1 MCVHLADLN
10 HGQGAG
16 KGTGLNLIQI
26 SASLK
31 GAHARSDFF
40 QKNIRLF
47 KRQIFLLSPEIF
59 SHQQPGYSDVSKF
72 HLEIFPQ
79 SLRNIIIVWYQ
90 KERKKYQRKLPHY
103 AVNSQIISL
112 YQHSYQSAT
121 ALGNVYVLKQ
131 FHNYE
136 KEKLCPQ
143 QWKSIIF
150 LNVDFNKF

>member
-40 QKNIRLF
+40 QKNIRIF

-59 SHQQPGYSDVSKF
+59 SHQ
-72 HLEIFPQ
+72 
-79 SLRNIIIVWYQ
+79 
-90 KERKKYQRKLPHY
+90 
-103 AVNSQIISL
+103 
-112 YQHSYQSAT
+112 
-121 ALGNVYVLKQ
+121 
-131 FHNYE
+131 
-136 KEKLCPQ
+136 
-143 QWKSIIF
+143 
-150 LNVDFNKF
+150 